1 VLGALNLLI
10 VVTATRIMVLVA
22 VVGAIVLTSVALDG
36 PDPWRLVALGIYALA
51 VVIPVVWLS
60 SRR

>member
-36 PDPWRLVALGIYALA
+36 PDPWRLVALAIYTIA